1 MVLFAIQHGGWCAAA
16 PNFKGYQKYGRSNKC
31 RNGKGGP
38 WANDVYRITNPI
50 KPAAPKREYIHLLLE
65 VSRKFSPSLEFLALP
80 TLRVELVFL
89 SIIGKNIS

>member
-16 PNFKGYQKYGRSNKC
+16 PNMKGYRKYGNSNKC

-50 KPAAPKREYIHLLLE
+50 RPTVPKGRYTTEEIVPNSPRAVLTYFKGTLY
-65 VSRKFSPSLEFLALP
+65 FS
-80 TLRVELVFL
+80 
-89 SIIGKNIS
+89 ISK